1 MAAGIS
7 LDKEN
12 IDEFRW
18 QLNHNQKL
26 TKEQLTPVT
35 WIDVPMPLGYAGFP
49 LIEQLKLLEPFG
61 KGNPKP
67 LFAEK
72 NLKVI
77 DPRIIGKNK
86 NVLKFKVQDKDGYE
100 MDAICFGDVEA
111 CLETIEQSERMA
123 FTYYPSIN
131 EFRGERTIQMVV
143 QNYNPSK

>member
-61 KGNPKP
+61 KGNEKP
-67 LFAEK
+67 VFADK
-72 NLKVI
+72 NLRV
-77 DPRIIGKNK
+77 RQASIIGKNR
-86 NVLKFKVQDKDGYE
+86 NVLKWCWKMQ
-100 MDAICFGDVEA
+100 MHI
-111 CLETIEQSERMA
+111 RM
-123 FTYYPSIN
+123 
-131 EFRGERTIQMVV
+131 ML
-143 QNYNPSK
+143 

>member
-72 NLKVI
+72 NLSESLRFWNHLAKEMKNLYLQI
-77 DPRIIGKNK
+77 RILG
-86 NVLKFKVQDKDGYE
+86 
-100 MDAICFGDVEA
+100 
-111 CLETIEQSERMA
+111 
-123 FTYYPSIN
+123 
-131 EFRGERTIQMVV
+131 
-143 QNYNPSK
+143 